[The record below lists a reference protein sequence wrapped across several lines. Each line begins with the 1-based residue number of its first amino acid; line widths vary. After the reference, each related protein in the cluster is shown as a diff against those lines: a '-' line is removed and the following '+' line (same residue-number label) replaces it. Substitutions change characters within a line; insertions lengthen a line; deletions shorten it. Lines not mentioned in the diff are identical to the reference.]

1 MIEYFKSHCSE
12 CAEKQRVYDW
22 DMLWDIAGEL
32 GKDWLYITRY
42 QWGEFATDVM
52 TKELVRGLFMKR
64 PKSSSATF
72 ATFAQ
77 NYWSWRWTP
86 KKGQGGRSVAYNFLK
101 SLLGDEDNNL
111 NSWKYDGSFPTEEDL
126 NKEMDRL
133 IEN

>member
-1 MIEYFKSHCSE
+1 MCCNQSKDGRDEITPNLMIEYFKSHCSE

-52 TKELVRGLFMKR
+52 TKELVCGLFKKR
-64 PKSSSATF
+64 PKSSSATI

-101 SLLGDEDNNL
+101 SGNATPPTLLP
-111 NSWKYDGSFPTEEDL
+111 KTMI
-126 NKEMDRL
+126 KK
-133 IEN
+133 